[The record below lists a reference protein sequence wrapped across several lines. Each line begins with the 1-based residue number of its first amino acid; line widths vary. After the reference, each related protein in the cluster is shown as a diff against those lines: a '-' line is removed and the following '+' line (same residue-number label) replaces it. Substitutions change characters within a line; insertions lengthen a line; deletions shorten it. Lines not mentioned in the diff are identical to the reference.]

1 MQQQEPSGGL
11 LSDSRSGMNAAV
23 AVAQIIATVP
33 AIVLHRGVGP
43 RYIGIHA
50 LLGVIVMFFWP
61 VLHPTSNPMP
71 LIYLLFA
78 VLGCCLI
85 HRITNLLRARDPHWV
100 GHGYY
105 TGYPWL
111 CVLLRHR
118 VREVPVKII
127 LEPCLL
133 LGIGFHV
140 HDTNAPVGS
149 WLMTSAVALF
159 LSVSTS
165 VMRDRNRLADL
176 HDSLLEQQHL
186 AERLKAYRIHRR

>member
-1 MQQQEPSGGL
+1 MSEQESSGGL
-11 LSDSRSGMNAAV
+11 LADSRSGMNAAV
-23 AVAQIIATVP
+23 AIAQILATVP
-33 AIVLHRGVGP
+33 AIVLHRVVGP
-43 RYIGIHA
+43 RYLGIHA
-50 LLGVIVMFFWP
+50 LMGVIAMFFWP

-71 LIYLLFA
+71 LIYLLMT

-85 HRITNLLRARDPHWV
+85 HRIDNLLRARDPSRI

-118 VREVPVKII
+118 VGEVPVKII
-127 LEPCLL
+127 LEPCLMFG
-133 LGIGFHV
+133 LGFQV
-140 HDTNAPVGS
+140 YDVNAPVGS
-149 WLMTSAVALF
+149 WLMTSAGALF
-159 LSVSTS
+159 LSVCTS
-165 VMRDRNRLADL
+165 VMRDRNRVADL